1 MRPPVGSDASFE
13 EIHGIIN
20 ARSLAIVGAS
30 DKPGK
35 FGTHLTTSQLAMG
48 FKGPVYLVNPGG
60 GEILGRKVYPDLGSL
75 PEAPELV
82 YVAVPAL
89 RSLPILRECARAGVK
104 GVVMVASGFREAGE
118 EGHRLEQEALH
129 TARQGGFRIIG
140 PNCFGIYN
148 PRNLLTLAPGH
159 DFSTEPGDIAFLS
172 QSGGYSAHVARLGK
186 SLGLPFRAVISY
198 GNGSDLDERHFLR
211 YFGQDSGT
219 GIVAAYLEGTRD
231 GRGFLESL
239 SEAAERKPVVIWK
252 VGRGEAARRAVSS
265 HTGSMAGAHPVWN
278 AALSRRGVIQ
288 VSGLDELGDVLVALK
303 HLGPDPGKRV
313 MFVGGGGGLGAFAAD
328 LAEAEGLELPPLEEP
343 AGNALR
349 EILEGAGAVAGNPLD
364 IGTPL
369 IPLRR
374 FEAVLRAASAQ
385 ASADVLV
392 LDLAV
397 NFAMLLGGTE
407 GMVRVAEIL
416 ARVRSESGRPMAAV
430 LYSSAF
436 DPDDLEPERALR
448 QMRSILL
455 KRSVAVFPSMPRAMR
470 ALSLVNR

>member
-1 MRPPVGSDASFE
+1 MSHAAGSDASFE
-13 EIHGIIN
+13 EIRGIIH

-35 FGTHLTTSQLAMG
+35 FGTLLTASQLAMG
-48 FKGPVYLVNPGG
+48 FDGPVYLVNPGG

-82 YVAVPAL
+82 SIAVPAH
-89 RSLPILRECARAGVK
+89 RSMPILRECAGLGVK

-118 EGHRLEQEALH
+118 DGRRLEQEAIR
-129 TARQGGFRIIG
+129 TARRGGFRIIG

-148 PRNLLTLAPGH
+148 PRTRLTLTPGH
-159 DFSTEPGDIAFLS
+159 DFSTVSGDIAFIS

-186 SLGLPFRAVISY
+186 SLDLSFRAVISY

-211 YFGQDSGT
+211 YFGQDNGT
-219 GIVAAYLEGTRD
+219 GIVAGYLEGTRD
-231 GRGFLESL
+231 GRGFLEAL
-239 SEAAERKPVVIWK
+239 TDAAERKPVVLWK
-252 VGRGEAARRAVSS
+252 VGRGEASQRVVSS
-265 HTGSMAGAHPVWN
+265 HTGSMAGAHPIWN

-288 VSGLDELGDVLVALK
+288 VSGVDELGDVLVALK
-303 HLGPDPGKRV
+303 HLGPDPGRRV

-328 LAEAEGLELPPLEEP
+328 LVEEEGLELPPLK
-343 AGNALR
+343 GSTGDALR
-349 EILEGAGAVAGNPLD
+349 EILKGAGAVVGNPLD
-364 IGTPL
+364 IGTPI
-369 IPLRR
+369 IPFPL
-374 FEAVLRAASAQ
+374 FEAVLREAAAH
-385 ASADVLV
+385 ASADVLL

-416 ARVRSESGRPMAAV
+416 ARVRSESGRAMAVV
-430 LYSSAF
+430 LYSRAC
-436 DPDDLEPERALR
+436 DPDDLEPERAIR
-448 QMRSILL
+448 RMRSILL
-455 KRSVAVFPSMPRAMR
+455 KGSVAVFPSMPRAMR